1 LVTKF
6 ALPDVLA
13 LALGAGVAGTA
24 AAGGD
29 ELDGEVDVCAIALVN
44 AKALT
49 AAAAMILLNMS
60 ASLGAIFANG
70 FTVAGGEPASS

>member
-1 LVTKF
+1 M
-6 ALPDVLA
+6 LA
-13 LALGAGVAGTA
+13 LALGAGVAGVA

-29 ELDGEVDVCAIALVN
+29 ELDGDVDCAIALVN

-60 ASLGAIFANG
+60 ASLGANFANG
-70 FTVAGGEPASS
+70 FAVADGKPASC

>member
-1 LVTKF
+1 VVTKF

-29 ELDGEVDVCAIALVN
+29 ELDGDVVCAIALVN

-49 AAAAMILLNMS
+49 AAAAMILLSMS
-60 ASLGAIFANG
+60 AS
-70 FTVAGGEPASS
+70 